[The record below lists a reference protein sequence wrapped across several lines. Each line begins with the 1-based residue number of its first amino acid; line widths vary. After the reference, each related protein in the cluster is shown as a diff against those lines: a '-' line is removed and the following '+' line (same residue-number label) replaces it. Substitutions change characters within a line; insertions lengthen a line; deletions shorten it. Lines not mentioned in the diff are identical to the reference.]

1 MKTLLICALVASAA
15 LTGAASAQ
23 VGSGAAA
30 AVMHFNADQDMTSEI
45 RRIPAD
51 GFDGTTVSTRSGNL
65 GKAFDVRNASVDST
79 GELRGLNGA
88 TLISGEPAY
97 AADIFARIKAE
108 SAENE

>member
-1 MKTLLICALVASAA
+1 MKTLLISAALAATA

-23 VGSGAAA
+23 VAPGAAA
-30 AVMHFNADQDMTSEI
+30 AIAHFNADYDSSGEI
-45 RRIPAD
+45 DRIPA
-51 GFDGTTVSTRSGNL
+51 GADGTTVSTRSGNI
-65 GKAFDVRNASVDST
+65 GTAFDIRNASVDSS

-88 TLISGEPAY
+88 TLVSGEPAY